1 MGSRG
6 SIVYLLGREE
16 VQQELKLNEEQL
28 AKVNELSEAARE
40 QFGALRDIED
50 RQARTAKMTELTQQ
64 LDQKAR
70 EQLRDVLEQ
79 AQMRRLSQ
87 IRMQVRSAVENL
99 SSEWI
104 ARRLELTDEQK
115 EKLAEIG
122 KEMQA
127 KSSELR
133 AAMRDESQRSDAYQ
147 KLREVREAA
156 DAQAMGVL
164 TAEQKESYQ
173 ARKGEK
179 FELPSR
185 RGPR

>member
-16 VQQELKLNEEQL
+16 VQKELKLNEEQL

-40 QFGALRDIED
+40 EFSALRDIED
-50 RQARTAKMTELTQQ
+50 RQERTAKMAELTEK
-64 LDQKAR
+64 LDRNAR
-70 EQLRDVLEQ
+70 EQLRDVLERE
-79 AQMRRLSQ
+79 QMRRLSQ
-87 IRMQVRSAVENL
+87 IRMQVSSVVDNL
-99 SSEWI
+99 SSTWI

-115 EKLAEIG
+115 ENLAKIS

-133 AAMRDESQRSDAYQ
+133 AAMRDEAQRSDAFQ
-147 KLREVREAA
+147 KLRELREDA
-156 DAQAMGVL
+156 DKQAMDIL
-164 TAEQKESYQ
+164 TAEQKESYE